1 MRRNFSPKLIPLSDG
16 GRAAWVNMASRSEA
30 MRRYRNWAQAV
41 GLTCGLLLVAGCA
54 LLTQEQRLLAE
65 SGLRQHDPAFHGSDD
80 AVKAGKVHFRNG
92 DWGLAEENFRRAVE
106 LTPTDA
112 EAWLGLAASYDR
124 LRRFDLADR
133 AYGNAIRLVGYNAV
147 ILNNLGYS
155 SLLRGDMVGARRNF
169 LQAYEMDPTNPY
181 ILNNLELLEAS
192 GKALARRPT

>member
-1 MRRNFSPKLIPLSDG
+1 
-16 GRAAWVNMASRSEA
+16 MASREEA
-30 MRRYRNWAQAV
+30 MRRYRSWAQAV

-54 LLTQEQRLLAE
+54 LATQEQRLLAE
-65 SGLRQHDPAFHGSDD
+65 SGLRQHDPAFRGSDD

-92 DWGLAEENFRRAVE
+92 DWGLAEQNFRRAVE

-133 AYGNAIRLVGYNAV
+133 AYGNAIRLVGYDTV

-155 SLLRGDMVGARRNF
+155 NLLRGNIAEARRNF
-169 LQAYEMDPTNPY
+169 LQAFERDPANPY
-181 ILNNLELLEAS
+181 ILNNLELLDAG
-192 GKALARRPT
+192 GKALARHPT